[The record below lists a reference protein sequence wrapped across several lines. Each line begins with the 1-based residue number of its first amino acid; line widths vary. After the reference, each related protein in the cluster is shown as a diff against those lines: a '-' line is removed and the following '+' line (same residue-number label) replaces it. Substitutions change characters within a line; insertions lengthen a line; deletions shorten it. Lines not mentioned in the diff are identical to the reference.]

1 MSLAGART
9 GADRKKRLPF
19 KAVKAWKESME
30 VRRFPIESNELY
42 HLICCIVQCVF
53 IPVQGVFVLSSVCL
67 YCLMCFF
74 YCQMFVCSVKCDC
87 TEVLYTHV
95 FTRVLVVQ

>member
-74 YCQMFVCSVKCDC
+74 LLSNVCLFCQM
-87 TEVLYTHV
+87 
-95 FTRVLVVQ
+95 